1 METVVDLHV
10 HSHYSR
16 ATSRDCTL
24 AGLYRWGKLKGIN
37 IIGTGD
43 FTHPKWFAECSDQ
56 LELDANGL
64 YRLNAAAAGE
74 VDASLPES
82 VRSQPLWFVPTVEIS
97 TIYSK
102 NGQVRKLHNLV
113 IMPTL
118 ALAGQLNE
126 RLERIGNLHSD
137 GRPILGLDAKELL
150 RHSLE
155 VSPESL
161 YVPAH
166 VWTPWFALFGSKSGF
181 DSLEEC
187 YEELTPEVRA
197 VETGLSSDP
206 FMNWR
211 LSQLD
216 GLAVISNSDAHSPG
230 KLGREATVLN
240 IEPSY
245 RELVS
250 AIKTNDDRLV
260 GTIEFF
266 PEEGKYHYDGHR
278 TCNVRFTPAETKA
291 HGGICPV
298 CGKPLTVGVDYRVS
312 ELADRAEDYRP
323 KSAKRV
329 EYIIP
334 LPEILGELLGT
345 GPASKKVGNRYHEL
359 IRKLGNEF
367 ELLRAL
373 PVERIAE
380 IDQLLAIAITRL
392 REGNVV
398 REAGYDG
405 IFGTIRV
412 FKDPAERT
420 AAASQLSLL

>member
-1 METVVDLHV
+1 
-10 HSHYSR
+10 
-16 ATSRDCTL
+16 
-24 AGLYRWGKLKGIN
+24 
-37 IIGTGD
+37 
-43 FTHPKWFAECSDQ
+43 
-56 LELDANGL
+56 
-64 YRLNAAAAGE
+64 
-74 VDASLPES
+74 
-82 VRSQPLWFVPTVEIS
+82 
-97 TIYSK
+97 
-102 NGQVRKLHNLV
+102 
-113 IMPTL
+113 MPTL

-181 DSLEEC
+181 DTLEEC
-187 YEELTPEVRA
+187 YEELTPEIRA

-250 AIKTNDDRLV
+250 AIKTNDKRLV

-278 TCNVRFTPAETKA
+278 ICNVRFTPAETKA

-312 ELADRAEDYRP
+312 ELADRREDYRP

-345 GPASKKVGNRYHEL
+345 GPASKKVINRYDEL

-373 PVERIAE
+373 PIERIAE
-380 IDQLLAIAITRL
+380 TDPLLAVAIARL